1 MPLSPHAGYVE
12 QVLALYRCTPGTS
25 GRVRRADRQLAAA
38 LCSRCIPLHTVQAA
52 LLLATARR
60 TSRLSHAHPPPP
72 IATLHYFLPVIDE
85 LLTNPVDNDYL
96 DYLRFRL
103 ATLAPTL
110 VAHID
115 HQFP

>member
-1 MPLSPHAGYVE
+1 MPLLPHAGYVE
-12 QVLALYRCTPGTS
+12 RLLALYRCTPGTS
-25 GRVRRADRQLAAA
+25 GRVRRSDRQLAAA
-38 LCSRCIPLHTVQAA
+38 LCSRCIPIATVQAA

-60 TSRLSHAHPPPP
+60 TSRPSNTHPLPP

-85 LLTNPVDNDYL
+85 LLATPADRDYL

-103 ATLAPTL
+103 ATLAPAL
-110 VAHID
+110 VSLID